1 MTRLALLLPL
11 ALAACAADISGV
23 YYDTPAAQSATL
35 RFVGGYS
42 MHAPTPGSARQLVHQ
57 RLEALPDG
65 STLTLGA
72 NGCLYLT
79 DEAAIAIVQRK
90 AFRVVDTP
98 ISGCD
103 GKVILPPP
111 FKRVQP

>member
-1 MTRLALLLPL
+1 MRNTILIAGALS
-11 ALAACAADISGV
+11 LAACAGIPSIHGADRRPDGSM
-23 YYDTPAAQSATL
+23 TL
-35 RFVGGYS
+35 TFIGGYS
-42 MHAPTPGSARQLVHQ
+42 RSDAMRGMVH
-57 RLEALPDG
+57 RALEAQPDG

-79 DEAAIAIVQRK
+79 DEEAIAIVQRK

-103 GKVILPPP
+103 GRVILPPP
-111 FKRVQP
+111 YKRAQP